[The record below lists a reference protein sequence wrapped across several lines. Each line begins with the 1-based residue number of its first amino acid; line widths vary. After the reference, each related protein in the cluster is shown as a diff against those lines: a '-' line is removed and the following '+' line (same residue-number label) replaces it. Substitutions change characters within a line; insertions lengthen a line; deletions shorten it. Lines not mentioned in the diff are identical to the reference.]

1 MGVRELSHERSEVR
15 DGMRIDRDV
24 PIEMDDGVVLR
35 ADVYRPI
42 EDGEYPVILTYGPYA
57 KNMPFQVLYADQWRA
72 MILEHP
78 EIAEGSTCNYQSWEV
93 VDPEKWVPDS
103 YVCVRVDSRG
113 AGRSP
118 GYIDIFSPRETKDFY
133 NCVEWSGTQSW
144 SNGKVGLNG
153 ISYYAINQWQVAGL
167 QPPHLAA
174 MCPWEGA
181 ADAYRDW
188 HRHGGIMSTFTGG
201 WYRAQV
207 QSVQH
212 GVGVRGERDPNNGM
226 LTSGPETL
234 SEEELAKNRSSPDL
248 EARLQPLDGLWY
260 RERSADWS
268 KVKVPFLSCGSWGG
282 AGLHLRGNVEG
293 FVRAAS
299 EQKWLEI
306 HGLEHWTHFYTDY
319 GLKLQKRFFDHFLK
333 GEDNGWDQEAPVLLN
348 IRHPGEHFVL
358 RSEQEWPLARTQWT
372 KYYLNPAD
380 ETLSTQRA
388 GNESELEYAPLT
400 SDGVTFWM
408 EPFDQETE
416 ITGPLAAK
424 VFMSSQTIDADLFL
438 IVQLFDPNG
447 EEVTFAGS
455 VEPAAPIAQGW
466 LRASQRKLDPE
477 LSTEYQPYHTHDEQ
491 QFLTPGEVYEL
502 DVEIW
507 PTCIVIPPEHRLAFT
522 IQGHDLE
529 RATVSGTLGTLGTF
543 RGSGPFLHTDSWDRR
558 PERVGGNVTIY
569 GGGDRESYLLLP
581 IIPAGVE
588 GGGDGEG

>member
-1 MGVRELSHERSEVR
+1 MSASDISQERSEVR

-24 PIEMDDGVVLR
+24 PIYMDDSIVLR

-42 EDGEYPVILTYGPYA
+42 EDGKYPVILTYGPYA
-57 KNMPFQVLYADQWRA
+57 KNMPFQVLYADQWRE
-72 MILEHP
+72 MVLEHP
-78 EIAEGSTCNYQSWEV
+78 EVAKGSTCKYQSWEV
-93 VDPEKWVPDS
+93 VDPEKWVPDG

-118 GYIDIFSPRETKDFY
+118 GYLDIFSPRETKDFY
-133 NCVEWSGTQSW
+133 NCTEWAGTQPW

-188 HRHGGIMSTFTGG
+188 HRHGGIMNTFTET
-201 WYRAQV
+201 WYPSQV

-212 GVGVRGERDPNNGM
+212 GVGIRGERDPNNGV

-234 SEEELAKNRSSPDL
+234 PEEELSKNRSRPDL

-260 RERSADWS
+260 RERSADWP

-333 GEDNGWDQEAPVLLN
+333 GEDNGWDEEAPVLLN
-348 IRHPGEHFVL
+348 IRHPGERFAL
-358 RSEQEWPLARTQWT
+358 RSEQ
-372 KYYLNPAD
+372 
-380 ETLSTQRA
+380 
-388 GNESELEYAPLT
+388 EYAPLT
-400 SDGVTFWM
+400 SDGVTFWV

-424 VFMSSQTIDADLFL
+424 IFMSSQTIDADLFL
-438 IVQLFDPNG
+438 IVQLFDSDG
-447 EEVTFAGS
+447 QEVTFAGS

-466 LRASQRKLDPE
+466 LRASHRKLDPE
-477 LSTEYQPYHTHDEQ
+477 LSTEYQPYHTHDEE

-507 PTCIVIPPEHRLAFT
+507 PTCIVAPPGHRLAFT

-529 RATVSGTLGTLGTF
+529 RETVSGTLGTLGTF
-543 RGSGPFLHTDSWDRR
+543 RGSGPFVHTNPWDRR
-558 PERVGGNVTIY
+558 PERVGGDVTIY
-569 GGGDRESYLLLP
+569 GGGDKGSYLILP
-581 IIPAGVE
+581 IIPAEAE
-588 GGGDGEG
+588 GGSKGEG